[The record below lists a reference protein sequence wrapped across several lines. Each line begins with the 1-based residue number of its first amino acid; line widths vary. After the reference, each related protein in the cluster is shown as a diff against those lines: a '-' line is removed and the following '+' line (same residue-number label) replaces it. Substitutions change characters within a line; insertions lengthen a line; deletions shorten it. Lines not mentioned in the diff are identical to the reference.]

1 MKSLL
6 DSGTCVDNSEI
17 RILWFFLFFSKN
29 ILVKQVDLL
38 DRDGTLIMRFGEGVF
53 SFSCFRDIS
62 KDSLR
67 SRERSERR
75 LEVLVLL
82 GEVCSASSSTEGRKG
97 EGTLC
102 FPETSE

>member
-1 MKSLL
+1 MVLF
-6 DSGTCVDNSEI
+6 
-17 RILWFFLFFSKN
+17 ILFKEYFC
-29 ILVKQVDLL
+29 KQVDLL
-38 DRDGTLIMRFGEGVF
+38 DRGSTLIMRFGQGVF
-53 SFSCFRDIS
+53 SFSGFGDIS

-102 FPETSE
+102 FLETSE